1 MKKLAGLLL
10 MVVIIQGCHKQK
22 SDPETSC
29 DVQKTMTENTGK
41 LTIPLGIWG
50 TVYFTE
56 GNCMPMVVCNPD
68 GTLLSTT
75 TCKSCPVKRT
85 VQIYAYTKTSQALPY
100 PNYGPLFDS
109 FSTQLIKEV
118 ETDNQGFYQVSLP
131 AGIYTI
137 AIKENGKL
145 YANGGDGQGGITP
158 VEVGG
163 PTKYGPTN
171 YNVNINY
178 KASY

>member
-10 MVVIIQGCHKQK
+10 MAAIIQGCHKQN
-22 SDPETSC
+22 PPPGC
-29 DVQKTMTENTGK
+29 DLQKTMTENTGK

-56 GNCMPMVVCNPD
+56 GNCMPVIDPH
-68 GTLLSTT
+68 TT
-75 TCKSCPVKRT
+75 TCKSCPVKRI

-100 PNYGPLFDS
+100 PNHGTLFDS

-118 ETDNQGFYQVSLP
+118 ETDDQGFYQVSLP
-131 AGIYTI
+131 GGIYTV